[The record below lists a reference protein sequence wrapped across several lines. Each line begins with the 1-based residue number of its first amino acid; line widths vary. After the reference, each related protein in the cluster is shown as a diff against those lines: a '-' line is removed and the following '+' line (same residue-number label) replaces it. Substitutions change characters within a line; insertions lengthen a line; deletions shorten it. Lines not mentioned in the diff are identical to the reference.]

1 MGMFAANVVAK
12 PVISIAPNAVAKP
25 VISMAPPPKNDIT
38 LHSGTTEMLR
48 VAEDGFYVRGVK
60 LEQDDTE
67 AKQVY
72 NCFKEWLT
80 WSTMNRV

>member
-1 MGMFAANVVAK
+1 MTTKFKLYADPALSK
-12 PVISIAPNAVAKP
+12 PVITMS
-25 VISMAPPPKNDIT
+25 PKNEIT
-38 LHSGTTEMLR
+38 LQSGETEMLR

-60 LEQDDTE
+60 LEQDDKE

-80 WSTMNRV
+80 WSTMNRI

>member
-1 MGMFAANVVAK
+1 MKDTEFKLYAEPALSK
-12 PVISIAPNAVAKP
+12 PLISFE
-25 VISMAPPPKNDIT
+25 PPPKNDIT
-38 LHSGTTEMLR
+38 LRSGTTEMLKIS
-48 VAEDGFYVRGVK
+48 EDGFYVRGVK